1 MFHCILSSLSLF
13 LLQLSSYIYVFP
25 FTILGINRG
34 HNLKFEA
41 LIDVRP
47 LTVLEGGQE
56 ATGGVNGQSFGDDLC
71 KNISLAYFWLRWVF
85 AAAWAF
91 FIFREWGLLSSCG
104 ARTTAVASLVAERRL

>member
-1 MFHCILSSLSLF
+1 M
-13 LLQLSSYIYVFP
+13 FP

-71 KNISLAYFWLRWVF
+71 KNISLASIWLRWVF
-85 AAAWAF
+85 VAAWGFLYFQA
-91 FIFREWGLLSSCG
+91 
-104 ARTTAVASLVAERRL
+104 AVAAL